1 MYNKILIA
9 NRGEIAIRISKT
21 LNEMGIEAYGVY
33 SKDDRSGTHLSYC
46 SKVFELSG
54 IGPSAYLNMDEILSI
69 TKNNKIGAIHPGY
82 GFLSENQSFA
92 SACLENK
99 IVFIGPNEKILKMFG
114 DKEKAKKLAQKLDL
128 PTCLSVGPIEKKS
141 DILNFFKKI
150 KKNKIILKANFGG
163 GGRGSRIVH
172 KSEDISEVLSLVKQE
187 AESFSGS
194 NLVFAEEVIEGARHI
209 EVQILGDGHSCIHLF
224 ERDCSF
230 QRNFQKFIEFCPA
243 PNLKTQTKEKLYN
256 YAIVLCQSVGYKGL
270 GTVEFLVDKNEKI
283 YFMEVNPRIQ
293 VEHTITE
300 MITGHNLVEL
310 GIRVAQGESLPLSQ
324 NDIDLNG
331 QCTMTK
337 RKRAGSTIVS

>member
-1 MYNKILIA
+1 MNTIKSVLIA

-21 LNEMGIEAYGVY
+21 LNEMGIEAYGIY
-33 SKDDRSGTHLSYC
+33 SKDDRLCTHLSYC

-92 SACLENK
+92 AACLENQ
-99 IVFIGPNEKILKMFG
+99 IVFIGPNEKILKTFG

-194 NLVFAEEVIEGARHI
+194 NLV
-209 EVQILGDGHSCIHLF
+209 L
-224 ERDCSF
+224 
-230 QRNFQKFIEFCPA
+230 
-243 PNLKTQTKEKLYN
+243 
-256 YAIVLCQSVGYKGL
+256 
-270 GTVEFLVDKNEKI
+270 
-283 YFMEVNPRIQ
+283 
-293 VEHTITE
+293 
-300 MITGHNLVEL
+300 
-310 GIRVAQGESLPLSQ
+310 
-324 NDIDLNG
+324 
-331 QCTMTK
+331 
-337 RKRAGSTIVS
+337 RKK